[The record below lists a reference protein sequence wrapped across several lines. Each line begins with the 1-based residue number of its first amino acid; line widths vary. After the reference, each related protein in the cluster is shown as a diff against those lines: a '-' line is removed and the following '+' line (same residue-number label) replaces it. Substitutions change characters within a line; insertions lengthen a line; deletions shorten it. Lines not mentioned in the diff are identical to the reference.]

1 MADTKLLELLDTD
14 IDSCSQLIDILEQEF
29 TALNERNLEQLQT
42 LLDSKQPLLIS
53 LNQNAN
59 ERSTI
64 LHNNGH
70 TADQQGF
77 LQFTHNSPLSAKLA
91 QQHSALNELIEQC
104 QAANLRNGRLIRA
117 NQISVGSALNI
128 IRGNNE
134 PSLYDKSG
142 STAYKNTQR
151 TFTKA

>member
-1 MADTKLLELLDTD
+1 MPDTRLLELLDTD
-14 IDSCSQLIDILEQEF
+14 INSCTELLEILEQEF
-29 TALNERNLEQLQT
+29 SALNERKLEKLQA

-53 LNQNAN
+53 LNQHAK
-59 ERSTI
+59 ERSS
-64 LHNNGH
+64 LLQRNGL
-70 TADQQGF
+70 TADMNGFQQF
-77 LQFTHNSPLSAKLA
+77 AQSSTHSAKLL
-91 QQHSALNELIEQC
+91 QQHSTLNELIEQC

-117 NQISVGSALNI
+117 NQISVGAALNI

-151 TFTKA
+151 TFTSA